1 MRENLNAISCGGRIH
16 HKKMDGRGMGSVLL
30 AKGGAGVGSSYP
42 SLEEYKRITGNGL
55 SHSNSLFHSNSNL
68 GEKLKS
74 LSVKPLV
81 KKPHNIRFD

>member
-55 SHSNSLFHSNSNL
+55 FHSNSNL